1 MCHARRDGNGMSETI
16 DAAAARWFAAQ
27 DADDMDWDGFTL
39 WLEADPRHGA
49 AFDRLALIDDDIV
62 AQAPAIRAL
71 LPANDDAKDVADLPP
86 AAPTRRWWPMVGGG
100 MAAAAAALA
109 LMIGLPA
116 RAPDDRMWQT
126 GATAQAV
133 DVGEGIRVTIAPHS
147 RLTAQ
152 GGAQQLAL
160 QGAAY
165 FDVAHRDGREL
176 AISAGPIEIRDIG
189 TRFDVT
195 TDGRAVAQVAV
206 AEGQVSIV
214 AGARTAPRTV
224 AAGQSLS
231 LVDGRAR
238 LAPADPAGIGG
249 WRGGT
254 LSYSDAPL
262 ALVAVDLSRYAGT
275 GIRVAPSIVDRR
287 FSGALTVGDGSK
299 LVDQVAAI
307 LDLRV
312 VRDPAGVRLEPAR

>member
-1 MCHARRDGNGMSETI
+1 MSETI

-27 DADDMDWDGFTL
+27 DAEDMDWDGFTI

-71 LPANDDAKDVADLPP
+71 LPANDDADDVAAMPP
-86 AAPTRRWWPMVGGG
+86 APSRRRWPMVGGG
-100 MAAAAAALA
+100 MMAAAAALA
-109 LMIGLPA
+109 LMIGLPT

-133 DVGEGIRVTIAPHS
+133 EVGEGIRVTIAPHS
-147 RLTAQ
+147 RLTAT
-152 GGAQQLAL
+152 GGSQQLAL

-165 FDVAHRDGREL
+165 FDVAHREGREL
-176 AISAGPIEIRDIG
+176 AIAAGPVEIRDIG
-189 TRFDVT
+189 TRFDVS
-195 TDGRAVAQVAV
+195 TDGRGVAQVAV
-206 AEGQVSIV
+206 AEGQVAV
-214 AGARTAPRTV
+214 AAGALATPRTV
-224 AAGQSLS
+224 TAGQNLT
-231 LVDGRAR
+231 LVDGRVR
-238 LAPADPAGIGG
+238 LGRADPAGVGG

-254 LSYSDAPL
+254 LSYSDTPL
-262 ALVAVDLSRYAGT
+262 ALVAVDLSRYAGA
-275 GIRVAPSIVDRR
+275 GIRVAPSIADRR

-299 LVDQVAAI
+299 LVEQVAAI

-312 VRDPAGVRLEPAR
+312 VRDAAGVRLEPAR